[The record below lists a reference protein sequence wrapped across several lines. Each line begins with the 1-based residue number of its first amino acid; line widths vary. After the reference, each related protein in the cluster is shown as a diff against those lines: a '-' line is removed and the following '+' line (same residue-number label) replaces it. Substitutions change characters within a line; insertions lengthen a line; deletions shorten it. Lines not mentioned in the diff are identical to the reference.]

1 MKYPEK
7 PKNEEERLQIL
18 ELYNILD
25 TLPEKDFDDI
35 TKIASELCQTPISL
49 VTIIDSDRQWFK
61 SHHGLMVT
69 ETPRDYAFCA
79 HAILDPDEVFVVTNS
94 HEDERFAENP
104 LVTHDPRVIFYAGV
118 PLVNPEGF
126 PLGTLCVIDNK
137 PKQLTESQISSLKAL
152 ANQVVAQLE
161 LRRKVN
167 ELAETKHNLEKANS
181 ELQTFAHR
189 VSHDLKAPLNNISS
203 LTRMLKKKYQSN
215 LDDQGNTILNFLDDS
230 SLRLKEL
237 IDGILEYS
245 KFSEVLNKTE
255 PVNLNLLVDD
265 TVRLLSPPNDI
276 SISYPK
282 DLPVI
287 QVNKISL
294 QQIFMNLISN
304 AIKYNDKKE
313 GKINIE
319 FEEDD
324 LFFYFKVSD
333 NGAGIP
339 AEYHEKVFEMFQ
351 NLGRKDRFRQKGTGI
366 GLALVK
372 NLVDQQQGTIKVLSE
387 PRKGS
392 TFGFSIKKNIVHP
405 ISEIE
410 KNTNKSLQK

>member
-1 MKYPEK
+1 
-7 PKNEEERLQIL
+7 
-18 ELYNILD
+18 
-25 TLPEKDFDDI
+25 
-35 TKIASELCQTPISL
+35 
-49 VTIIDSDRQWFK
+49 
-61 SHHGLMVT
+61 
-69 ETPRDYAFCA
+69 
-79 HAILDPDEVFVVTNS
+79 
-94 HEDERFAENP
+94 
-104 LVTHDPRVIFYAGV
+104 
-118 PLVNPEGF
+118 
-126 PLGTLCVIDNK
+126 
-137 PKQLTESQISSLKAL
+137 L

-392 TFGFSIKKNIVHP
+392 TFSFSIKKNIVHP